1 MNKRCWLLEKLDGL
15 FEVLLD
21 ERFIYRFIVLF
32 FIIVSGSF
40 VAFLALFTPQGLSSS
55 ISDWGNYSMCL
66 GALFS
71 FISVLLIYNTYKEQS
86 RAYQE
91 QAKANNEQLVS
102 TYKMQFDS
110 TFFNLLSVQREIH
123 SECINNTIKY
133 KDGQNHE
140 YKCHSVFAYIKMKI
154 QEHEADLNDLNYVLE
169 IAKAREKICNIYADV
184 TNFKMGGVVTAE
196 KTMIVSREEY
206 DIMHYFRNLYH
217 LICHVKNSLL
227 SDSEKKKYIG
237 IIQAQMSDEELLT
250 MLFNVVHYIV
260 NNGNEGYFAILD
272 DYHFFENLR
281 PPYKIERSYYL
292 FFPLFKSTT
301 LKHIKI

>member
-1 MNKRCWLLEKLDGL
+1 MNKRCWLFEKLDRL

-40 VAFLALFTPQGLSSS
+40 VVFLVLFTPQGFSSS
-55 ISDWGNYSMCL
+55 ITDWGNYSMCL

-91 QAKANNEQLVS
+91 QAKANNEQLMS
-102 TYKMQFDS
+102 TYRIQFDS

-133 KDGQNHE
+133 RDSLDNE
-140 YKCHSVFAYIKMKI
+140 YECHRVFGYIKKKI
-154 QEHEADLNDLNYVLE
+154 QEHESDLNDLNDVLE
-169 IAKAREKICNIYADV
+169 TAKARERICNIYADV
-184 TNFKMGGVVTAE
+184 TSFKMGGVVTGE

-217 LICHVKNSLL
+217 LVCHVEGSLL

-250 MLFNVVHYIV
+250 MLFNVIHYIV

-272 DYHFFENLR
+272 NYHFFENLR
-281 PPYKIERSYYL
+281 PPYGIKRSYYL
-292 FFPLFKSTT
+292 LSPLFKYTT

>member
-1 MNKRCWLLEKLDGL
+1 MKSSKNKADLKMNVQELFICSLLC
-15 FEVLLD
+15 V
-21 ERFIYRFIVLF
+21 F
-32 FIIVSGSF
+32 FLII
-40 VAFLALFTPQGLSSS
+40 LSSVIVFVKVFVYQCVS
-55 ISDWGNYSMCL
+55 EDITDWGNYSMCL
-66 GALFS
+66 GTLFS
-71 FISVLLIYNTYKEQS
+71 FISVLLIYNTYREQS

-102 TYKMQFDS
+102 TYRIQFDS

-133 KDGQNHE
+133 KDGQGHE
-140 YKCHSVFAYIKMKI
+140 HECHSVFAYIKMKI

-184 TNFKMGGVVTAE
+184 TNFKMRGVVTAE